1 MTGMGRG
8 MKAYLP
14 QNTGQN
20 KEGNRNVN
28 MMGMMKIMMM
38 VKIIS

>member
-8 MKAYLP
+8 MKAHLP
-14 QNTGQN
+14 QITGHN